1 MEELSI
7 GSNAPDFSLP
17 ASTGGTISLSGF
29 RDKSAVYLFFI
40 REFE

>member
-1 MEELSI
+1 MAELTV
-7 GSNAPDFSLP
+7 GSSAPDFNLL

-29 RDKSAVYLFFI
+29 RNKSAVYLFFI